1 MNFITPTLACAIRLN
16 GGQIALLLFFFAG
29 WWTSA
34 ALAIVNPFL
43 LGFLSV
49 PRSFKKLHFAI
60 WAGYVVP
67 GVLLVLGLYDHIN
80 ATAVPSWAWITYMIV
95 IPFVTVTH
103 FAFLFR
109 TRRKL
114 RLGNPEVQEGNK

>member
-1 MNFITPTLACAIRLN
+1 MFACAIRLN
-16 GGQIALLLFFFAG
+16 GAQITLLLFFFAG

-49 PRSFKKLHFAI
+49 PHSFKKLHFAL

-67 GVLLVLGLYDHIN
+67 GVLLVLGLYDRIN
-80 ATAVPSWAWITYMIV
+80 ATAVPSWAWITYIV
-95 IPFVTVTH
+95 MIPFVTVTH
-103 FAFLFR
+103 FVFLFR

-114 RLGNPEVQEGNK
+114 RVGNLEVKEGNK